1 MTRTWN
7 CNWMG
12 MAGTAGLVGMLLA
25 LLACS
30 PSWADDQQGFVP
42 LFDGETLDG
51 WDGDPGF
58 WRVEDGAILGQTTAD
73 NPTQRNTFLIWEGGE
88 PGDFELKFEY
98 RIDSDWANSGVQV
111 RSRRLDGY
119 RVGGYQPDIANVD
132 WITGI
137 MYEEAGRGILARRG
151 QKLVISVEGER
162 QVERF
167 AEEDALGQHVHPR
180 DWNVYH
186 VLAEGNRLVTK
197 INGVKMHEV
206 IDDAPE
212 ARSEGVIAFQ
222 LHSGPPM
229 TIRFRNIRLKC
240 LDSNDQSQD

>member
-1 MTRTWN
+1 MTKTSSWIVSI
-7 CNWMG
+7 
-12 MAGTAGLVGMLLA
+12 AGTVGILLA
-25 LLACS
+25 LLANS
-30 PSWADDQQGFVP
+30 TARADNEEGFVS

-51 WDGDPGF
+51 WDGDERF
-58 WRVEDGAILGQTTAD
+58 WRVDQGAIVGQTTAD

-88 PGDFELKFEY
+88 PGDFELKFDY
-98 RIDSDWANSGVQV
+98 RIDSDWANSGIQV

-119 RVGGYQPDIANVD
+119 RVGGYQPDIASVD

-151 QKLVISVEGER
+151 QKLVIAEDGDR

-167 AEEDALGQHVHPR
+167 AEEDALGEHIHPR
-180 DWNVYH
+180 DWNEYH
-186 VLAEGNRLVTK
+186 VIAQGNRLVTK

-240 LDSNDQSQD
+240 RDEDTQAEN

>member
-1 MTRTWN
+1 MTKTSSWIVSI
-7 CNWMG
+7 
-12 MAGTAGLVGMLLA
+12 AGTVGILLA
-25 LLACS
+25 LLANS
-30 PSWADDQQGFVP
+30 TARADNEEGFVS

-51 WDGDPGF
+51 WDGDERF
-58 WRVEDGAILGQTTAD
+58 WRVDQGAIVGQTTAD

-88 PGDFELKFEY
+88 PGDFELKFDY
-98 RIDSDWANSGVQV
+98 RIDSDWANSGIQV

-119 RVGGYQPDIANVD
+119 RVGGYQPDIASVD

-151 QKLVISVEGER
+151 QKLVIAEDGDR

-167 AEEDALGQHVHPR
+167 AEEDALGEHIHPR
-180 DWNVYH
+180 DWNEYH
-186 VLAEGNRLVTK
+186 VIAQGNRLVTK

-240 LDSNDQSQD
+240 RDEDSQTEN